1 MRGVQAGG
9 VIDHDLHDAM
19 PSTSQICDQMDPHRE
34 YDLVLY
40 GATGYT
46 GKYTAEW
53 LQENA
58 PADLK
63 WAIAGR
69 NAQKLEA
76 IASELKELKP
86 DRLQP
91 GTKPCDHDLDVS

>member
-1 MRGVQAGG
+1 MRHAS
-9 VIDHDLHDAM
+9 DATF
-19 PSTSQICDQMDPHRE
+19 PLKLSVTKMDTHRT

-46 GKYTAEW
+46 GQYTAEW

-58 PADLK
+58 PTDLK
-63 WAIAGR
+63 WAVAGR

-76 IASELKELKP
+76 IATTLKELNP

-91 GTKPCDHDLDVS
+91 GKKPSCTIVILEPP

>member
-1 MRGVQAGG
+1 MGSPRQ
-9 VIDHDLHDAM
+9 
-19 PSTSQICDQMDPHRE
+19 

-58 PADLK
+58 PTDLK

-69 NAQKLEA
+69 NAQKLA
-76 IASELKELKP
+76 AVALQLKELNP

-91 GTKPCDHDLDVS
+91 GT

>member
-1 MRGVQAGG
+1 
-9 VIDHDLHDAM
+9 
-19 PSTSQICDQMDPHRE
+19 MDSSRK

-46 GKYTAEW
+46 GQYTAEW

-58 PADLK
+58 PTDLK

-76 IASELKELKP
+76 IATKLKDLNSVRP
-86 DRLQP
+86 QP
-91 GTKPCDHDLDVS
+91 GK